1 MGKMIKTTNINKL
14 FLHVVQACLLLM
26 LPSFMACSHIDEND
40 RLIEVKTDDQQPAPV
55 PDDPST
61 PTPTSTVKNVL
72 LEDFTGQRCN
82 NCPTGTEVIEQL
94 QEAYP
99 DRLVAVGIH
108 GGPLGFKGSATVKG
122 LATEVGDEY
131 YNHWNLEYQP
141 VGLINRGEAT
151 NYVNW
156 VGEVMKEMKQTSVV
170 KMEVEAILNADKI
183 DITVKEEG
191 YDSYNGMLQ
200 VWLLEDGIV
209 AMQTM
214 PDGTNNREYI
224 HNHVLR
230 TPVNGTWGESFL
242 INKDEK
248 KNQHLMQAVD
258 ADWDA
263 SKLSIVAFVYN
274 GTGVEQVVK
283 AVVK

>member
-1 MGKMIKTTNINKL
+1 MNEK
-14 FLHVVQACLLLM
+14 QRAWDEY
-26 LPSFMACSHIDEND
+26 FMKIAETVALKS
-40 RLIEVKTDDQQPAPV
+40 K
-55 PDDPST
+55 DPS
-61 PTPTSTVKNVL
+61 SKM
-72 LEDFTGQRCN
+72 GC
-82 NCPTGTEVIEQL
+82 VIVD
-94 QEAYP
+94 ANK
-99 DRLVAVGIH
+99 RVVS
-108 GGPLGFKGSATVKG
+108 LG
-122 LATEVGDEY
+122 
-131 YNHWNLEYQP
+131 
-141 VGLINRGEAT
+141 
-151 NYVNW
+151 
-156 VGEVMKEMKQTSVV
+156 
-170 KMEVEAILNADKI
+170 
-183 DITVKEEG
+183 
-191 YDSYNGMLQ
+191 YNGMLQ

-214 PDGTNNREYI
+214 PDGTNNREYV